1 MNILTISNYFPN
13 HPGGVEIVAQ
23 NLVLQ
28 WRKNHI
34 VRWAACDIPPR
45 QRRHEEDDVPLR
57 ACNFSED
64 ILGFPY
70 PIPSLASISKI
81 AREVRWCDIV
91 HIHDCLYL
99 ANIIAYLISKIL
111 FKPIVLTQHIGPVP
125 YREFYKN
132 ALQIIA
138 YETIGRIVL
147 GRSNEI
153 IFINQMVE
161 NWFASKMKLP
171 KTSLLQ
177 NGTDHKI
184 FFPPADKSERRSAR
198 NRMGFSENDILFLFV
213 GRFTQKKGVNL
224 IYEMAKARPNYKWLM
239 LGGGEI
245 SVSNWNLQNVR
256 AFPHQPQKQLRE
268 FYIAA
273 DVFVLPSQG
282 EGFPLAVQ
290 EALSCG
296 LPAAVSDETAASLPD
311 APLISLDISSVP
323 KLIKTI
329 DGIVEK
335 PGFLNLISRQSSE
348 YAKRWDWEIV
358 SNQYIE
364 HFTETIHEFRAS

>member
-13 HPGGVEIVAQ
+13 HPGGIEIVAQ

-28 WRKNHI
+28 WRENQI

-45 QRRHEEDDVPLR
+45 QRQHEEDDVPLR

-64 ILGFPY
+64 FLGFPY
-70 PIPSLASISKI
+70 PIPSLASILKI
-81 AREVRWCDIV
+81 IREVRRCDIV

-99 ANIIAYLISKIL
+99 ANIIAFFISKIL
-111 FKPIVLTQHIGPVP
+111 FKPIVLTQHIGLVP

-138 YETIGRIVL
+138 YETIGRLVL
-147 GRSNEI
+147 GGSNEI

-161 NWFASKMKLP
+161 SWFASRMKLP
-171 KTSLLQ
+171 KASLLP
-177 NGTDHKI
+177 NGIDHKI

-198 NRMGFSENDILFLFV
+198 NRMGFSENDILLLFV

-224 IYEMAKARPNYKWLM
+224 IYEIAKARPNLKWLM
-239 LGGGEI
+239 LGSGEI
-245 SVSNWNLQNVR
+245 NVFNWNLQNVS

-273 DVFVLPSQG
+273 DVFVLPSVG
-282 EGFPLAVQ
+282 EGFPLSVQ

-296 LPAAVSDETAASLPD
+296 LPAAVSGETAASLPD
-311 APLISLDISSVP
+311 APLISLDISSVS
-323 KLIKTI
+323 KLLKTI
-329 DGIVEK
+329 DGVLEK

-348 YAKRWDWEIV
+348 YAKRWDWEFV
-358 SNQYIE
+358 SNHYIE